1 MVELHHT
8 LEIVIVMIIITILSA
23 ITMVEIAVD
32 KMLTQIIAANV
43 YVWMMLQHKRL
54 QQVVRP
60 QVQLTPLLQH

>member
-32 KMLTQIIAANV
+32 QMLTQIIAQNV
-43 YVWMMLQHKRL
+43 SVWMMLQH
-54 QQVVRP
+54 
-60 QVQLTPLLQH
+60 